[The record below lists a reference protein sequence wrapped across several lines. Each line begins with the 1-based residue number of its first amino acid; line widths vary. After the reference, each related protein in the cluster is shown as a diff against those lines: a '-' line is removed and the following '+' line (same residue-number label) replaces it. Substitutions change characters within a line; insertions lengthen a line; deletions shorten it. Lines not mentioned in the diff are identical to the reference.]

1 MLGGQLPFK
10 GEKEPAVVYAILMEE
25 PRPVTVWRRD
35 VPYELEHIITRAL
48 AKDAE
53 ASYGR
58 MEEIFALFA

>member
-25 PRPVTVWRRD
+25 PRPVTAWRRD